1 MVIHNTTVLR
11 TVPTARPTRGA
22 AEARKIR
29 TGAPAAKPRIQ
40 SLARA
45 DAILSAVAGAPDGTA
60 RLQDLSRAL
69 ELNRTTVFNLA
80 ESLVALGFLIK
91 DRSTNRYRLG
101 LRNIELGRA
110 VTRRSDM
117 LARCRPALVRI
128 CHQTGETV
136 NLAVPH
142 LSSAL
147 IIESYEGRHGV
158 RATAYAGT
166 RSAYHSSACG
176 KALLAKLAPAVRRQI
191 YEIAGLKRLTQRTI
205 TDIEALERDLQTVGR
220 KGYAVE
226 IEENEVGAF
235 CVAMSLADPFGE
247 PLAAIS
253 VAGVTQRMAPDTIA
267 RFAALLK
274 EEMPRLEELLIGD
287 PEAGR

>member
-1 MVIHNTTVLR
+1 MR
-11 TVPTARPTRGA
+11 A
-22 AEARKIR
+22 
-29 TGAPAAKPRIQ
+29 TGAQPSASKPRIQ

-45 DAILSAVAGAPDGTA
+45 DAILSAVAGAPDGIC

-69 ELNRTTVFNLA
+69 ALNRTTVFNLA
-80 ESLVALGFLIK
+80 ESLVILGFLRK
-91 DRSTNRYRLG
+91 DPRSSSYSLG
-101 LRNIELGRA
+101 LRNVELGRA
-110 VTRRSDM
+110 VTRGRD
-117 LARCRPALVRI
+117 LLTLCRPALVRI

-176 KALLAKLAPAVRRQI
+176 KALLVRLAPEVRRQI
-191 YEIAGLKRLTQRTI
+191 YQIAGLTRLTERTI
-205 TDIEALERDLQTVGR
+205 TEVAALERDLELVER
-220 KGYAVE
+220 RGYAVE
-226 IEENEVGAF
+226 IEENEIGAF
-235 CVAMSLADPFGE
+235 CVATALSNPFGE

-253 VAGVTQRMAPDTIA
+253 IAGVTQRRQADTIA
-267 RFAALLK
+267 RFAGLLK
-274 EEMPRLEELLIGD
+274 DEIPRLEARLAGALDGD
-287 PEAGR
+287 R